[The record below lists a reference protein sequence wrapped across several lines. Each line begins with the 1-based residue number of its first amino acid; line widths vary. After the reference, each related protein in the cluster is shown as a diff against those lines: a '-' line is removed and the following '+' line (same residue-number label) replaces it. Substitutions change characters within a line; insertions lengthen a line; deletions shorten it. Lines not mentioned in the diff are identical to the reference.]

1 MKRIALLII
10 AAFLMVGCN
19 QEEVKA
25 LKEFKNQKTMKT
37 EIATQNKANT
47 LAFLKAL
54 EAMDVNAVVDLFAED
69 GVHINPYS
77 SGIFPE
83 GTKGKEGVRAYWEP
97 VFPNFEAMEF
107 PIDEIYAMEDPNM
120 VFVKFEGK
128 IKLKND
134 AGWYN
139 NNYYATFKFNKEGKI
154 TQYVEIFNPIT
165 AARGFGLL
173 DKIK

>member
-1 MKRIALLII
+1 MKQIALLII
-10 AAFLMVGCN
+10 ATFLMLSCN

-25 LKEFKNQKTMKT
+25 LKEFKHQQTMKT

-47 LAFLKAL
+47 LAFIKAL

-69 GVHINPYS
+69 GVHINPYA

-83 GTKGKEGVRAYWEP
+83 GTNGKEGVRAYWEP

-107 PIDEIYAMEDPNM
+107 PVDEIYAMEDPSM

-128 IKLKND
+128 IKLQND

-154 TQYVEIFNPIT
+154 TEYVEIFNPIT